1 MYRTYLL
8 TALRIH
14 IVNGFENMYSN
25 LIRVSRP
32 FNTALPHYREKVVSS
47 DDLLEWLRPFCGD
60 DSLAVK
66 PRIKVLQIL
75 EQAFHLSDEDSKL
88 LVYFRTQAVLRAC
101 WPETK
106 VLILIAVNYS
116 VRLFLCEDYMMK
128 CWFAIH
134 GCDRTCWHG
143 N

>member
-1 MYRTYLL
+1 MRL
-8 TALRIH
+8 
-14 IVNGFENMYSN
+14 
-25 LIRVSRP
+25 
-32 FNTALPHYREKVVSS
+32 FNTVLFNYREKIVSS

-66 PRIKVLQIL
+66 PRIRVLQIL

-106 VLILIAVNYS
+106 VLILIAASYS
-116 VRLFLCEDYMMK
+116 IELFYVRITY
-128 CWFAIH
+128 
-134 GCDRTCWHG
+134 
-143 N
+143 

>member
-1 MYRTYLL
+1 MFHVVL
-8 TALRIH
+8 
-14 IVNGFENMYSN
+14 
-25 LIRVSRP
+25 
-32 FNTALPHYREKVVSS
+32 FNCSEKVVSS

-60 DSLAVK
+60 DSLPVK

-106 VLILIAVNYS
+106 VLKFTTINDS
-116 VRLFLCEDYMMK
+116 VRLYCAGII
-128 CWFAIH
+128 W
-134 GCDRTCWHG
+134 
-143 N
+143 